1 MLWEGGKA
9 WRNTDGNKMD
19 KAKAAASASAR
30 HADNTAFKVGANILG
45 SAAAI
50 KVSGMVGQTVIPVP
64 VVGFAVGAAAGYVG
78 GKV

>member
-1 MLWEGGKA
+1 MGRVKRGETRMVTNGQSES
-9 WRNTDGNKMD
+9 
-19 KAKAAASASAR
+19 AASASAR

-64 VVGFAVGAAAGYVG
+64 VVGLLARRLAM
-78 GKV
+78 